1 MKISASGEYAV
12 RLLVEFAK
20 YDNFVALKD
29 IAVKQDISIKFAEKI
44 VSRLLKNGILES
56 QRGQD
61 GGYKLAKKPT
71 ECTIKEI
78 LETTG
83 DCSSIVACIDNECP
97 KKAECSSISVWVKLN
112 GLINE
117 FLDKITLNDLLEK
130 NI

>member
-71 ECTIKEI
+71 ECTIKENKTK
-78 LETTG
+78 L
-83 DCSSIVACIDNECP
+83 DYNLSHHFLLNLFYQ
-97 KKAECSSISVWVKLN
+97 KIS
-112 GLINE
+112 
-117 FLDKITLNDLLEK
+117 
-130 NI
+130 